1 MSDDKKFILLWQI
14 RCAIL
19 SALVFVLL
27 LYFCKRLI
35 FFAVAVLMVAFVFFC
50 FVYIPIYFEKQ
61 NVRITDS
68 CVEVDKGV
76 FLKSK
81 TVMQKSRI
89 IAVAHFASP
98 LQRLLRVQT
107 ISFKTS
113 AKAVRILSDEKSDGY
128 EK

>member
-27 LYFCKRLI
+27 LCFCKRFL
-35 FFAVAVLMVAFVFFC
+35 FFAVAFLTVAFVFF
-50 FVYIPIYFEKQ
+50 FFIYIPLYFKKL
-61 NVRITDS
+61 NVRTTDNK
-68 CVEVDKGV
+68 VTIEKGV

-98 LQRLLRVQT
+98 LQRLFKVQT
-107 ISFKTS
+107 ISLKTS
-113 AKAVRILSDEKSDGY
+113 AKAVRILSSEKSVGY

>member
-27 LYFCKRLI
+27 LRFCKRLL
-35 FFAVAVLMVAFVFFC
+35 FFAVAFLTAVFVFF
-50 FVYIPIYFEKQ
+50 FFIYIPLYFKKL
-61 NVRITDS
+61 NVRITDNK
-68 CVEVDKGV
+68 VTIEKGV

-89 IAVAHFASP
+89 IAVARFASP
-98 LQRLLRVQT
+98 LQRLFKVQT
-107 ISFKTS
+107 ISLKTS
-113 AKAVRILSDEKSDGY
+113 AKAVRILSSEKSVGY